1 MKVQKVQKSFWSFAK
16 LPNIAIFP
24 YAEVLRYH
32 LIQIDQSKN
41 TIQLLFDL
49 AEILFPK

>member
-24 YAEVLRYH
+24 YAEVG
-32 LIQIDQSKN
+32 
-41 TIQLLFDL
+41 TIWFR
-49 AEILFPK
+49 